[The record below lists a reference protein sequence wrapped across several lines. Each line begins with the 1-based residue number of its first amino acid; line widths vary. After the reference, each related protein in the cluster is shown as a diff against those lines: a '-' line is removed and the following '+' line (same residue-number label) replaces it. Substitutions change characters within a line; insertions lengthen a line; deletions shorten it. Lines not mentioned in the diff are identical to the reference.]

1 MCSAREPAE
10 GHLDIAARI
19 AGGHSIRRR
28 GGVNLPPKFVRV
40 MPGCLVGG
48 GRCGVRPAMEKQ
60 AVVLFDEAVLLSSKK
75 LLQWLRFSPRDRGA
89 DARRP
94 ASNLGSVRQQFRAP
108 EAWTFALE

>member
-19 AGGHSIRRR
+19 AGGHSIRCR
-28 GGVNLPPKFVRV
+28 GRVNIPPKFVRV

-48 GRCGVRPAMEKQ
+48 GGCGVAPAMEKQ
-60 AVVLFDEAVLLSSKK
+60 AVASFSTRLFYFVLKGSFGGC
-75 LLQWLRFSPRDRGA
+75 FSPRDRGA
-89 DARRP
+89 DVRRP
-94 ASNLGSVRQQFRAP
+94 ASYLVSVRQQSRAP